1 MLTLLTFAFG
11 IGMPETYGREIPRR
25 RNRTRGLPPPSQP
38 LAESGV
44 TISQMATITIL
55 NPLKML
61 VSEPL
66 VIIISFTLALNWAVT
81 FQWFITVPIV
91 LGSVYNFT
99 PQRAGLAFLG
109 AIGGAF
115 LAGLSTIVI
124 EQTIYKSCKRPDMVP
139 IEKRLIP
146 AMYGGVMV
154 TGSIFWIGWTADPNI
169 NYLSPIFGTAIFIW
183 GGLSVLISLVTYL
196 FDAYPPA
203 GTLAAL
209 TAAACSRIAVAGIIP
224 LVIVQGM
231 SDLPH
236 PIPVRL

>member
-1 MLTLLTFAFG
+1 MLILLTFAFG
-11 IGMPETYGREIPRR
+11 IGMPESYGREIPRR
-25 RNRTRGLPPPSQP
+25 RNKTRGLPAPHQPP
-38 LAESGV
+38 AESGI
-44 TISQMATITIL
+44 TIGQMATVTVL
-55 NPLKML
+55 NPAKQL
-61 VSEPL
+61 VLEPI
-66 VIIISFTLALNWAVT
+66 VAMISFTLALNWAVT
-81 FQWFITVPIV
+81 FQWFITVPVV
-91 LGSVYNFT
+91 LQTVYNFT
-99 PQRAGLAFLG
+99 PQRAGLGFIG

-124 EQTIYKSCKRPDMVP
+124 EQAIFKSCKSTMA

-154 TGSIFWIGWTADPNI
+154 TASLFWVGWTADPNI

-183 GGLSVLISLVTYL
+183 GSLSVLISLVTYL

-209 TAAACSRIAVAGIIP
+209 TAAACTRIAAAGIVP

-231 SDLPH
+231 CSASFDDASED
-236 PIPVRL
+236 